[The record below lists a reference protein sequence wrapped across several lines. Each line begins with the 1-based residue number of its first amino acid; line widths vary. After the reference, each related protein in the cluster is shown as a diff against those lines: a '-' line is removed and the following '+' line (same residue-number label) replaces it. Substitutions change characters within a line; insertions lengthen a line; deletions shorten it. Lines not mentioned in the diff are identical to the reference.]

1 MACPTNLKYS
11 KEHVWVSVEGGNAKL
26 GITEYAQEQ
35 LGDILFVDLPD
46 VDNEYAQG
54 DVFTEVESSKT
65 AVEVKIPVS
74 GKIVAVNE
82 ELDDSPENINEDAYA
97 NWIVEI
103 ELADAGQVDALLSA
117 ADYEAGLPT
126 E

>member
-1 MACPTNLKYS
+1 MANPTNLKYS
-11 KEHVWVSVEGGNAKL
+11 KEHVWVDAAGGKAKL

-46 VDNEYAQG
+46 VDNEYEQG
-54 DVFTEVESSKT
+54 DIFTEVESSKT

-74 GKIVAVNE
+74 GKILAVNE

-103 ELADAGQVDALLSA
+103 ELADESQLDALLSA